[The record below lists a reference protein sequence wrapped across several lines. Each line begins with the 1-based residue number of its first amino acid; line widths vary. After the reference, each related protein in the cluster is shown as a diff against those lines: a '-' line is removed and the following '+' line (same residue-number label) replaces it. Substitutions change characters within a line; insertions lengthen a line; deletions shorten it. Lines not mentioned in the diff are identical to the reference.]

1 MRIRLTKD
9 QKYKFG
15 ITLRKGEI
23 RNARAEAGTVQ
34 VEVYSG
40 VWCVL
45 PKNSYVK
52 VNEYRIPVSW
62 STKNSYVKVNEY
74 CIPVSWSVC
83 ATMTIEAESLEDAL
97 EAAQNAPLPTDSD
110 YLEGSFKV
118 DEELLDVV

>member
-15 ITLRKGEI
+15 ITLRKGTI
-23 RNARAEAGTVQ
+23 HNARREGNRVQ
-34 VEVYSG
+34 VALDSG
-40 VWCVL
+40 VWGAL
-45 PKNSYVK
+45 PKNSYVEVK
-52 VNEYRIPVSW
+52 EYR
-62 STKNSYVKVNEY
+62 
-74 CIPVSWSVC
+74 IPVSWSVC

-97 EAAQNAPLPTDSD
+97 EAAQDAPLPTDSD